1 MVASPNRGDKRPWDY
16 RLTDWLARSARTA
29 ANKERPAASMSPR
42 RVAFWVVAYWV
53 LATINNDSFWWWLAA
68 AVTVG
73 SIGAEVRARL
83 IRRSDAG
90 R

>member
-1 MVASPNRGDKRPWDY
+1 MAASPNGEDDRPWDY
-16 RLTDWLARSARTA
+16 RLTDRLARSARTA

-42 RVAFWVVAYWV
+42 RAAFVVVVYWG
-53 LATINNDSFWWWLAA
+53 LAAINNDSFWWWLAA

-83 IRRSDAG
+83 IRRSG
-90 R
+90 G